1 MAVTITV
8 DGTPGNALS
17 VPIGVALALSE
28 QAGFVGASVVQ
39 WALTRP
45 PLSAAALTVAGS
57 IGAPPWTNAFTPDVP
72 GDYRVRVVVTYPNGS
87 TAEDSVVVAVALP
100 QVTGA
105 QILPAP
111 SESTEREADT
121 GWADGVA
128 TGLKLALDMQGPAE
142 WIVILND
149 TGGTLTGGSVIWVGE
164 MRRWPDIT
172 GGTPVPG
179 APLDYVVVGSI
190 IGTPPGIP
198 VVVLESIADGARGR
212 ALRRGIA
219 VLDTT
224 AIVPPSVGSRI
235 YSNGLGGITT
245 HPNHWPIGFSGYGTA
260 TALQA
265 GWLLFD
271 PTVLLGNQA
280 ATAPL
285 PDSTLSPIP
294 VDASRLA
301 FPVALVH
308 GFSLRY
314 CITRGSLTQVGRLM
328 IATDGASTS
337 LIESKTALS
346 SPGVT
351 FSASVTAGIVALGF
365 ITTAT
370 GTAARMDFAI
380 EEVWRA

>member
-1 MAVTITV
+1 MAVTITI

-17 VPIGVALALSE
+17 VPIGVEVTLGE

-39 WALTRP
+39 WSLTRP
-45 PLSAAALTVAGS
+45 PTSSAALTTQGS
-57 IGAPPWTNAFTPDVP
+57 IGAAPWENAFTPDVP
-72 GDYRVRVVVTYPNGS
+72 GDCRVRLVVTYPDGS
-87 TAEDSVVVAVALP
+87 TAEDSVIVAVALP

-128 TGLKLALDMQGPAE
+128 TGLALALDIRGPAE
-142 WIVILND
+142 WLTLLND
-149 TGGTLTGGSVIWVGE
+149 TGGTLTGGSVIWVSE

-224 AIVPPSVGSRI
+224 AIIPVGTTARI
-235 YSNGLGGITT
+235 YSNGVGGITT
-245 HPNHWPIGFSGYGTA
+245 HANHWPIGLSAYGTA

-271 PTVLLGNQA
+271 PAVLLADQT
-280 ATAPL
+280 ATKTL

-294 VDASRLA
+294 VDTSRLS

-314 CITRGSLTQVGRLM
+314 CVTRGSLTQVGRLM
-328 IATDGASTS
+328 VATDGASTS

-351 FSASVTAGIVALGF
+351 FSAGVHAGMVALGF
-365 ITTAT
+365 VTTAT
-370 GTAARMDFAI
+370 GTAARMDFVI